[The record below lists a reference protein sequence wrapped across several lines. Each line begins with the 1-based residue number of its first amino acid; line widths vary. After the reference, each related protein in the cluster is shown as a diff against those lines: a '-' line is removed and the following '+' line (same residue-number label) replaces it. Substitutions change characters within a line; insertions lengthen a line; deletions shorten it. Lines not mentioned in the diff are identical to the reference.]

1 MAPSDDKIEQ
11 ALLDATYQV
20 YRAAPDDTSV
30 NKVRK
35 QAEEDLGLDDGFFAS
50 GEWKKKSKD
59 VIKARVVS
67 YPSRHLTSCSHT
79 RIGEAS

>member
-1 MAPSDDKIEQ
+1 MAPSDDDIEQ

-35 QAEEDLGLDDGFFAS
+35 QAEENLGLDDGFFAS

-67 YPSRHLTSCSHT
+67 YPKHHLKLHT
-79 RIGEAS
+79 LTHI